1 MYRFSKWDPTLGTS
15 GMLGMCA
22 PECGQSWD
30 DRKRLINGDGAYSV
44 RQSVSVARTL
54 GLF

>member
-1 MYRFSKWDPTLGTS
+1 MSPRKTHVPH
-15 GMLGMCA
+15 
-22 PECGQSWD
+22 QSWD